1 MPPVKPSLKGQAL
14 WRRFFIADGQALFY
28 RIGIMSTNIRTPKT
42 KILATLGPS
51 SSSPAMLRKLYEAG
65 LDAIRLNFS
74 HGTLTEHEAR
84 INLVRELNRKLRRK
98 ILILQDL
105 KGNRIRIGGLKK
117 PLELKKRQRVTLVQA
132 ATARAADEIPFD
144 YRGSLKVIK
153 KGHFIYIDDGNIALE
168 VKAAGKD
175 SLSCEVTAGGTLK
188 EHKGVN
194 IPLAHL
200 DFPLLSEEDKADIEF
215 GVSHKVDFIAQSFV
229 RSAEDVLAVARRVKP
244 RLPSCRIISKIEACE
259 AARNLEDI
267 ISASD
272 GIMVAR
278 GDLGVMFP
286 LWEVPIL
293 QKRIIKLCNRLG
305 KPVITATQMLET
317 MTVNPIPTRAEVSD
331 VANAVLDG
339 TDYVMLSAESA
350 AGSYPAEAVRMMNHI
365 VKYTEENAS
374 EIQQL

>member
-1 MPPVKPSLKGQAL
+1 
-14 WRRFFIADGQALFY
+14 
-28 RIGIMSTNIRTPKT
+28 
-42 KILATLGPS
+42 
-51 SSSPAMLRKLYEAG
+51 MLRKLFEAG
-65 LDAIRLNFS
+65 LDAVRLNFS
-74 HGTLTEHEAR
+74 HGTLAEHEAK
-84 INLVRELNRKLRRK
+84 INLVRELNRKMRRH

-105 KGNRIRIGGLKK
+105 KGNRIRIGGLKQ
-117 PLELKKRQRVTLVQA
+117 PLELKKKQRVTLVQA
-132 ATARAADEIPFD
+132 DTARGQGEIPFD

-168 VKAAGKD
+168 VKAAGRN
-175 SLSCEVTAGGTLK
+175 SLSCEVTAGGMLK

-200 DFPLLSEEDKADIEF
+200 DFPLLSDEDRADIDF
-215 GVSHKVDFIAQSFV
+215 GVRHGVDFIAQSFV
-229 RSAEDVLAVARRVKP
+229 RSAEDVLAVARLVKP
-244 RLPSCRIISKIEACE
+244 RLPSCRIISKIEARE
-259 AARNLEDI
+259 ATGNLEEI
-267 ISASD
+267 VSVSD

-293 QKRIIKLCNRLG
+293 QKRIIRMCNRMG

-317 MTVNPIPTRAEVSD
+317 MTTNPVPTRAEVSD

-374 EIQQL
+374 EI

>member
-1 MPPVKPSLKGQAL
+1 MPKTL
-14 WRRFFIADGQALFY
+14 
-28 RIGIMSTNIRTPKT
+28 RTPKT

-51 SSSPAMLRKLYEAG
+51 SSSPAMLRKLFEAG
-65 LDAIRLNFS
+65 LDAVRLNFS
-74 HGTLTEHEAR
+74 HGTLAEHDAR
-84 INLVRELNRKLRRK
+84 ITLVRELNRKLRRH

-105 KGNRIRIGGLKK
+105 KGNRIRIGALKK
-117 PLELKKRQRVTLVQA
+117 PLELKKKQRVTLVQA
-132 ATARAADEIPFD
+132 DTARAAGEIPFD

-168 VKAAGKD
+168 VKAAGRN
-175 SLSCEVTAGGTLK
+175 SLACEVTAGGTLK

-200 DFPLLSEEDKADIEF
+200 DFPPLSDEDREDIDF
-215 GVSHKVDFIAQSFV
+215 GVRHGVDFIAQSFV
-229 RSAEDVLAVARRVKP
+229 RSAEDVLAVARLVKP
-244 RLPSCRIISKIEACE
+244 RLPSCRIISKIEARE
-259 AARNLEDI
+259 AIENLEEI
-267 ISASD
+267 VSASD

-278 GDLGVMFP
+278 GDMGVMFP

-293 QKRIIKLCNRLG
+293 QKRIIKMCNRLG

-317 MTVNPIPTRAEVSD
+317 MTANPIPTRAEVSD

-374 EIQQL
+374 GL

>member
-1 MPPVKPSLKGQAL
+1 MPK
-14 WRRFFIADGQALFY
+14 
-28 RIGIMSTNIRTPKT
+28 TIRTPKT

-51 SSSPAMLRKLYEAG
+51 SSSPAMLRKFFEAG
-65 LDAIRLNFS
+65 LDAVRLNFS
-74 HGTLTEHEAR
+74 HGTLAEHEAR
-84 INLVRELNRKLRRK
+84 INLVRDLNRKLRRH

-132 ATARAADEIPFD
+132 DTARGAGEIPFD

-153 KGHFIYIDDGNIALE
+153 KGHFVYIDDGNIALE
-168 VKAAGKD
+168 VKAAGRS

-200 DFPLLSEEDKADIEF
+200 DFPVLSDEDRADIDF
-215 GVSHKVDFIAQSFV
+215 GVRHGVDFIAQSFV
-229 RSAEDVLAVARRVKP
+229 RSKEDVLAVARLVKP
-244 RLPSCRIISKIEACE
+244 RLPSCRIISKIEARE
-259 AARNLEDI
+259 AVGNLEEI
-267 ISASD
+267 VGASD

-286 LWEVPIL
+286 LWEVPVL

-305 KPVITATQMLET
+305 KPVITATQMLES
-317 MTVNPIPTRAEVSD
+317 MTKNPIPTRAEVSD

-350 AGSYPAEAVRMMNHI
+350 AGAYPAEAVRMMNLI

-374 EIQQL
+374 GI